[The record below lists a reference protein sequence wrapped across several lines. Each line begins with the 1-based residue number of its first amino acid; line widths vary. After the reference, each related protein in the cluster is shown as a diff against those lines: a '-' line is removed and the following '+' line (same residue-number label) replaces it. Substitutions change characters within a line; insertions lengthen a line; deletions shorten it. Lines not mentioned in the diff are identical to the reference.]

1 MLRRES
7 TEVATVKCFRFSI
20 YFRIFKTI
28 RQFSA
33 DALHETAR
41 LSYTFENTVAVMKST
56 RQVRAAC
63 YTPFGSGSVE
73 HER

>member
-7 TEVATVKCFRFSI
+7 TEAAAVKWFRFSI

-33 DALHETAR
+33 DALHETAK
-41 LSYTFENTVAVMKST
+41 LSYTFGNTVAVI
-56 RQVRAAC
+56 
-63 YTPFGSGSVE
+63 
-73 HER
+73 